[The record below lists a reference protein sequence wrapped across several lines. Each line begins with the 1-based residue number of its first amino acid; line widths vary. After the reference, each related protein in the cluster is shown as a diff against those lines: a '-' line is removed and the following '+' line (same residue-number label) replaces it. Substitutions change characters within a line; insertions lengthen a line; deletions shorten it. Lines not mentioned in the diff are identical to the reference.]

1 MSAEQTL
8 SQPIPGMLPA
18 REREARA
25 PQDAVRPATPAGLR
39 AEEFDQVVREH
50 QRRIYRLL
58 LSLTRDPDA
67 ADTLAQECFLR
78 AYQKRT
84 SFRGEASVGTWL
96 VRIAVNLVRDRARN
110 RRQAFWARLLGG
122 RRRDEAALAAA
133 ALEVADPGAT
143 PEQAAAAKQELAAVW
158 AAADEL
164 APQQRTVFLLR
175 FAQEMSL
182 QEIADSLELEV
193 GTVKVHL
200 ARAVGAV
207 RRRLAAQPQQP
218 AAPPG
223 KRQP

>member
-1 MSAEQTL
+1 MSADQTL
-8 SQPIPGMLPA
+8 SQPIPGMLTA

-25 PQDAVRPATPAGLR
+25 PQGVVRPAAQAGLR
-39 AEEFDQVVREH
+39 GEDFEQLVREH
-50 QRRIYRLL
+50 QQRIYRLL

-78 AYQKRT
+78 AYQKRA

-133 ALEVADPGAT
+133 ALQVADPGAT
-143 PEQAAAAKQELAAVW
+143 PEQVVAAKQELAAVW

-175 FAQEMSL
+175 FAQEMGL
-182 QEIADSLELEV
+182 QEIADVLELEV
-193 GTVKVHL
+193 GTVKAHL
-200 ARAVGAV
+200 ARALGAV
-207 RRRLAAQPQQP
+207 RRRLAAQPQR
-218 AAPPG
+218 ATESAG
-223 KRQP
+223 RRQP